1 MLTVQV
7 LRHRSFL
14 DTSLK
19 LDGITAILKATSGE
33 LSYYSQVFIKSNIKF
48 KKSFIKYLK
57 FCTDREF
64 VISTPGINKSAGRG
78 ENKPVVFYTITEKGR
93 NFLEMVE

>member
-1 MLTVQV
+1 METIQV
-7 LRHRSFL
+7 MRHRSFL
-14 DTSLK
+14 DSSLK
-19 LDGITAILKATSGE
+19 IDGITAILKATSGE

-64 VISTPGINKSAGRG
+64 VTATPGINETPSRG
-78 ENKPVVFYTITEKGR
+78 ENRPVVFYTITEKGR
-93 NFLEMVE
+93 NFLEMAQ